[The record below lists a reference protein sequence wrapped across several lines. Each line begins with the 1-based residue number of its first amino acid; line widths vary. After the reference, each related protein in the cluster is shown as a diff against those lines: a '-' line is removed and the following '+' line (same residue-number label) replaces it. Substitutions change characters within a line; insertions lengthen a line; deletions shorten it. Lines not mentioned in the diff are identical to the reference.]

1 MKSKYVETEHEL
13 HILKKDYADLK
24 VRHEKLEK
32 LVEQCNFCTSSWALV
47 KSMNIDPA
55 VLRMAYDTLSNIK
68 SNSNSPPHRSSS
80 TSSQISINAG

>member
-1 MKSKYVETEHEL
+1 MKSKYVETELEL
-13 HILKKDYADLK
+13 HQLKKEYADLK
-24 VRHEKLEK
+24 IRHEKLEK

-68 SNSNSPPHRSSS
+68 SNSNSPPHR
-80 TSSQISINAG
+80 TSSASSQVSINAN